1 MSINDELIVF
11 DGKSK
16 TNLAKVEF
24 KEREIKI
31 LKVVGV
37 WVIVGFNDCLLIFD
51 FESE

>member
-1 MSINDELIVF
+1 MHNKLTVF

-16 TNLAKVEF
+16 TYLAKVDF
-24 KEREIKI
+24 KEREIII

-37 WVIVGFNDCLLIFD
+37 WVIVGFKDCLLIFD